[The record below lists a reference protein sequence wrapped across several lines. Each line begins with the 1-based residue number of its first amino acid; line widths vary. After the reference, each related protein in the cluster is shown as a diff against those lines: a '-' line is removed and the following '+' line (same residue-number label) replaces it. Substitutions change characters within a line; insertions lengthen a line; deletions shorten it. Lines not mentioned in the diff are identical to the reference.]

1 MELQH
6 NFPLIPSINTT
17 QINKILEMP
26 RQPSETVIA
35 QIRFLYNIS
44 KNEHFNAKDIRPAE
58 FLEL

>member
-1 MELQH
+1 
-6 NFPLIPSINTT
+6 
-17 QINKILEMP
+17 MP

-35 QIRFLYNIS
+35 QMRFLYNIS